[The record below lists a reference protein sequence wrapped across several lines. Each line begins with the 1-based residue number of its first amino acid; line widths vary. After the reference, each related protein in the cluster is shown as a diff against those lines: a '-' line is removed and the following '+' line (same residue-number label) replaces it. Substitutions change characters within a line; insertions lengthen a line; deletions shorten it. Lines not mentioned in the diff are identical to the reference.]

1 MVKRFKVQGSRFKV
15 QGSRCK
21 VQGSGCKVHESEKAM
36 GYGLWATNNIRVVC
50 TLVCVIYLLP
60 FTFYLLPSVACAA
73 EYSANEA
80 RIIRFIKEIYND
92 SDDIQVHLNT
102 IPNQLKEKIKVKN
115 ITFMKVPDTN
125 GDGIC
130 TIEIDVGGS
139 RSKNVQVPFRV
150 FVKRKLFVLKTAM
163 KKDESI
169 RRGDIFIKE
178 TYMNG
183 KGDEYPASVEDL
195 TDKILKRD
203 VPANT
208 ILTYQMLEEPIAV
221 QRGEIVNI
229 VAENKKLLVLVKGK
243 TIDRGRIGDT
253 VRVKN
258 VSSGKEIVGRVTAHN
273 TVGIDF

>member
-1 MVKRFKVQGSRFKV
+1 LKKFRVQGSRFKV
-15 QGSRCK
+15 QESKKAITNERK
-21 VQGSGCKVHESEKAM
+21 V
-36 GYGLWATNNIRVVC
+36 LTIFF
-50 TLVCVIYLLP
+50 LVFAFCLP
-60 FTFYLLPSVACAA
+60 SSIFLLPSVACRAA

-80 RIIRFIKEIYND
+80 RIIRFVKEIYND

-102 IPNQLKEKIKVKN
+102 IPNQLKEKNKVKN
-115 ITFMKVPDTN
+115 ITFMKVPDAN

-130 TIEIDVGGS
+130 NIEIDISGG

-150 FVKRKLFVLKTAM
+150 FVKRKLFVLKTAG

-183 KGDEYPASVEDL
+183 KGDDYPASVEDL

-258 VSSGKEIVGRVTAHN
+258 ISSGKEIVGRVTAHN

>member
-1 MVKRFKVQGSRFKV
+1 MVIRFKVQGSRFKV
-15 QGSRCK
+15 
-21 VQGSGCKVHESEKAM
+21 HESGKAIS
-36 GYGLWATNNIRVVC
+36 YGLWATNNIRVVFA
-50 TLVCVIYLLP
+50 LVCIFCLSPITYHLS
-60 FTFYLLPSVACAA
+60 PSVAHAA

-80 RIIRFIKEIYND
+80 KIIRFIKEIYND
-92 SDDIQVHLNT
+92 SDDIQVHLNS
-102 IPNQLKEKIKVKN
+102 IPNQLKEKTKVKN

-130 TIEIDVGGS
+130 NVEIDISGG
-139 RSKNVQVPFRV
+139 RSKNVQAPFRV
-150 FVKRKLFVLKTAM
+150 FVKRKLFVLKTAG

-169 RRGDIFIKE
+169 RRGDVFIKE

-183 KGDEYPASVEDL
+183 KGDEYPASIEDL

-208 ILTYQMLEEPIAV
+208 ILTYQILEEPIAV

-229 VAENKKLLVLVKGK
+229 VAENKKLLILVKGK
-243 TIDRGRIGDT
+243 TIDKGRVGDT

-258 VSSGKEIVGRVTAHN
+258 ISSGKEIVGRVTAHN

>member
-1 MVKRFKVQGSRFKV
+1 VINKRAQGTGVKVQGRKNKDLITIN
-15 QGSRCK
+15 R
-21 VQGSGCKVHESEKAM
+21 GCGLSNALSYELKA
-36 GYGLWATNNIRVVC
+36 IKCVVVLALAC
-50 TLVCVIYLLP
+50 IFCLTPITYHLA
-60 FTFYLLPSVACAA
+60 PSVAHAA

-92 SDDIQVHLNT
+92 SDNVQVHLNT

-130 TIEIDVGGS
+130 TVEIDTSVG

-150 FVKRKLFVLKTAM
+150 FVKRKLFVLKTAG
-163 KKDESI
+163 KKDETI
-169 RRGDIFIKE
+169 IKGDIFIKE

-183 KGDEYPASVEDL
+183 KGEEYPASVEDL
-195 TDKILKRD
+195 MGKILKRD

-221 QRGEIVNI
+221 QRGEVVNI

-243 TIDRGRIGDT
+243 TVDRGRIGDT
-253 VRVKN
+253 VRVRN
-258 VSSGKEIVGRVTAHN
+258 ISSGKEIVGRVTAHN
-273 TVGIDF
+273 TVAIDF

>member
-1 MVKRFKVQGSRFKV
+1 VIKKRAQGTGHRAQGFKRAIIDYRLLAMVN
-15 QGSRCK
+15 
-21 VQGSGCKVHESEKAM
+21 
-36 GYGLWATNNIRVVC
+36 TPVVFIM
-50 TLVCVIYLLP
+50 VCFFCLSPITYHLS
-60 FTFYLLPSVACAA
+60 PSVAHAA
-73 EYSANEA
+73 EFSANEA
-80 RIIRFIKEIYND
+80 RIIRFVKEIYND
-92 SDDIQVHLNT
+92 SDDIRVHLNT
-102 IPNQLKEKIKVKN
+102 IPNQLKEQIRVKN

-130 TIEIDVGGS
+130 NIEIDINGG

-150 FVKRKLFVLKTAM
+150 FVKRKLFVLKIAG

-169 RRGDIFIKE
+169 GRGDIFIKE

-183 KGDEYPASVEDL
+183 KGDEYPAAVEDL

-258 VSSGKEIVGRVTAHN
+258 ISSGKEIVGRVTAHN